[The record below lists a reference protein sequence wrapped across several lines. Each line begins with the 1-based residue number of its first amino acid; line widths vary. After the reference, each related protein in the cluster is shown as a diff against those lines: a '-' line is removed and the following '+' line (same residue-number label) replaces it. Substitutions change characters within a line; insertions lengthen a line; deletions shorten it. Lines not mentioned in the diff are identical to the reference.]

1 MKLSIVVIFYNMRRE
16 AQRTLYSLSKAYQR
30 NVDGLDYE
38 VIAIDNASEE
48 PLDGDMVKAFGP
60 NFQYHFYDTTSVSPV
75 RAVNHGVALA
85 QGEVVAVIV
94 DGARMA
100 SPGLI
105 AQSMAALPLAPETFA
120 CGLAWHIGPD
130 IQPRSIQH
138 GYNQRVED
146 QLLDAADWRRDGYRL
161 FSISTIAPSSHKGFL
176 GELPPEVSW
185 FCISKLKFEE
195 LGGFN
200 PAFQTPG
207 GGLCN
212 HEFRNRAATDPE
224 ITCVVILGEGVFH
237 QAHGGAATGAM
248 PKARPDRMFGKE
260 YSRIVGKA
268 FRPDPPVKTLYAGA
282 VSDMARPFL
291 LL

>member
-1 MKLSIVVIFYNMRRE
+1 MKLSIIVIFYNMRRE
-16 AQRTLYSLSKAYQR
+16 AQRTLYSLSRAYQR

-38 VIAIDNASEE
+38 VIAIDNASAQ
-48 PLDGDMVKAFGP
+48 PLDDDMVKTFGP
-60 NFQYHFYDTTSVSPV
+60 NFRYHCCDTTSVSPV
-75 RAVNHGVALA
+75 TAVNHGVALA
-85 QGEVVAVIV
+85 QGDVVAVIV

-105 AQSMAALPLAPETFA
+105 AQSVAALALAPETFA

-138 GYNQRVED
+138 GYDQDVED
-146 QLLDAADWRRDGYRL
+146 RLLDVVDWRRDGYQL
-161 FSISTIAPSSHKGFL
+161 FSISTIAPSSRNGFL
-176 GELPPEVSW
+176 GDLPPEVSW
-185 FCISKLKFEE
+185 FCMSKVKFEA

-200 PAFQTPG
+200 PAFRTPG

-224 ITCVVILGEGVFH
+224 ITSIVILGEGVFH

-248 PKARPDRMFGKE
+248 PNARPDRMFSEE
-260 YSRIVGKA
+260 YTRIVGKP
-268 FRPDPPVKTLYAGA
+268 FRADPPVKTLYAGEVTA
-282 VSDMARPFL
+282 MARPFL
-291 LL
+291 QL

>member
-1 MKLSIVVIFYNMRRE
+1 MKLSIVVIFHNMRRE
-16 AQRTLYSLSKAYQR
+16 AKRTLYSLSKAYQR
-30 NVDGLDYE
+30 DVDSLDYE
-38 VIAIDNASEE
+38 VIAIDNASAE
-48 PLDGDMVKAFGP
+48 PLDDDMLKAFGP
-60 NFQYHFYDTTSVSPV
+60 NFRYHYYDTTSVSPV
-75 RAVNHGVALA
+75 GAVNHGVALA
-85 QGEVVAVIV
+85 EGDVVAVIV

-105 AQSMAALPLAPETFA
+105 AQSVAVLALAPEVFA

-138 GYNQRVED
+138 GYNQEVED
-146 QLLDAADWRRDGYRL
+146 RLLDVVDWQRDGYQL
-161 FSISTIAPSSHKGFL
+161 FSISTIAPSSRNGFL
-176 GELPPEVSW
+176 GDLPSEVSW
-185 FCISKLKFEE
+185 FCMSKVKFEA

-212 HEFRNRAATDPE
+212 HEFRNRAVTDPE
-224 ITCVVILGEGVFH
+224 ITSVVVLGEGVFH

-248 PKARPDRMFGKE
+248 PKARPHKMFVEE
-260 YSRIVGKA
+260 YKRIVGKP

-282 VSDMARPFL
+282 MTAMARPYL
-291 LL
+291 QL

>member
-16 AQRTLYSLSKAYQR
+16 AERTLYSLSKAHQHD
-30 NVDGLDYE
+30 VDSLDYE
-38 VIAIDNASEE
+38 VIAIDNASAK
-48 PLDGDMVKAFGP
+48 PLNDDMVKALGP
-60 NFQYHFYDTTSVSPV
+60 NFRYHYYDTTSVSPV
-75 RAVNHGVALA
+75 EAVNHGVALA
-85 QGEVVAVIV
+85 KGDVVAVIV

-105 AQSMAALPLAPETFA
+105 AQSLAVLALAPEVFA

-138 GYNQRVED
+138 GYNQEVED
-146 QLLDAADWRRDGYRL
+146 RLLDVVDWKRDGYQL
-161 FSISTIAPSSHKGFL
+161 FSISTIAPSSRNGFL
-176 GELPPEVSW
+176 GDLPPEVSW
-185 FCISKLKFEE
+185 FCMSKVKFDA

-212 HEFRNRAATDPE
+212 HEFRNRAVTDPE
-224 ITCVVILGEGVFH
+224 ITSVVVLGEGVFH

-248 PKARPDRMFGKE
+248 PKARPLRMFNEE
-260 YSRIVGKA
+260 YSRIVGKP
-268 FRPDPPVKTLYAGA
+268 FLPYPPVKTLYAGA
-282 VSDMARPFL
+282 VTAMARPYL
-291 LL
+291 QL